1 MRATCR
7 SGDCWGLTPV
17 KVCIKLSVSNHQ
29 TFAHLFFPNV
39 ATFSTNILPS
49 LVSLDAAHEKKVS
62 SSLPTCWTDLPSRLR
77 SQPSRSGRR
86 NVCPSLYVF
95 VVCYQVRSYLFVL
108 TAAVDSSQE
117 KKKKSRERRIQQR
130 GCLHVYLK
138 SRLSAAH
145 TRSGKH
151 IYVNCRWGGD
161 DYIALIVRA
170 NEPYPIVHIS

>member
-62 SSLPTCWTDLPSRLR
+62 SSLPTCLTDLPSRLR

-86 NVCPSLYVF
+86 NVCESIYAF
-95 VVCYQVRSYLFVL
+95 AVCYQVRSYLFVL
-108 TAAVDSSQE
+108 TAEVE
-117 KKKKSRERRIQQR
+117 VVRKKKKKVASEEYSNEDVFRCISKVDCQR
-130 GCLHVYLK
+130 HIHTAARVY
-138 SRLSAAH
+138 
-145 TRSGKH
+145 TT
-151 IYVNCRWGGD
+151 
-161 DYIALIVRA
+161 VRML
-170 NEPYPIVHIS
+170 